1 VWKRAGMN
9 GHVVGLDLAEA
20 MTSLPPTLDL
30 GLARRLFLIAE
41 RTFVPAWWRQAREN
55 RGSGT
60 E

>member
-1 VWKRAGMN
+1 MN

>member
-1 VWKRAGMN
+1 MS
-9 GHVVGLDLAEA
+9 GHVVGLDLVEA
-20 MTSLPPTLDL
+20 MASLPPGLDL
-30 GLARRLFLIAE
+30 ELARRLFFIAE